1 MKTRDSIRTNR
12 DEEPL
17 SSAVAGLFRCSSL
30 QGSEMYFANTRLLT
44 SARQS
49 YGKHKKNIYM
59 PNFES
64 YDVFKNVVKISSE
77 KKGFFTPIR
86 NVISS
91 ILGQVIDY
99 SVLNLS
105 YFNHLTPN
113 DHFSGRTAP
122 LTYRCCNFFYLFNR
136 YTY

>member
-1 MKTRDSIRTNR
+1 
-12 DEEPL
+12 
-17 SSAVAGLFRCSSL
+17 
-30 QGSEMYFANTRLLT
+30 MYFANTRLLT

-122 LTYRCCNFFYLFNR
+122 LTYRCCNFFIYLTDIRTEYFKHAAYSPFFPLQNVVYFIVLPFLVPVL
-136 YTY
+136 YTF